1 MDYTEYTTRQGQRWD
16 TIATETL
23 NDPYG
28 YPAIIELNPQWRNN
42 STLPGNVKLLIPVVE
57 ATEVAIAAE
66 NLPPW
71 KR

>member
-1 MDYTEYTTRQGQRWD
+1 MEFIEYRTLEGQRWD
-16 TIATETL
+16 TIAYAAL

-28 YPAIIELNPQWRNN
+28 YPAIIEANPQWR
-42 STLPGNVKLLIPVVE
+42 SVATLPAGVVLRVPVSE
-57 ATEVAIAAE
+57 IAEPTIAPE